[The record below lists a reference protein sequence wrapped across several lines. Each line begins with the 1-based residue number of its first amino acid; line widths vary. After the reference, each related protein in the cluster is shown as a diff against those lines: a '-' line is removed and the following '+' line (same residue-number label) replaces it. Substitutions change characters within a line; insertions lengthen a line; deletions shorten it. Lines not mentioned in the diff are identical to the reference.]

1 METRKGD
8 PIKTISRYLT
18 LAVILAAALLAG
30 FPSIQPVFAQT
41 PVPTT
46 GPEPV
51 KSACDTTRTINV
63 TGSAA
68 VNVAPDRA
76 QIQLGVQSNSTTVDG
91 VQYDNDRAIQ
101 NVLAAVKNQGVNP
114 ADISTDIYVIEPVY
128 EDYDSLFIKGYRIH
142 NSVSITVRDVTK
154 TSAIL
159 AAALKAGANQV
170 SDVSFYTSDLRKYRD
185 QARDLAITAA
195 REKADA
201 LAGAAGAKTGCVMN
215 INENSWTY
223 FNNPWSSAYRNSSQ
237 MTQNVIQNNLP
248 AGGTSAGSGGD
259 EPISPGK
266 IAVKAEVTVTYA
278 LQ

>member
-1 METRKGD
+1 
-8 PIKTISRYLT
+8 
-18 LAVILAAALLAG
+18 
-30 FPSIQPVFAQT
+30 
-41 PVPTT
+41 
-46 GPEPV
+46 
-51 KSACDTTRTINV
+51 
-63 TGSAA
+63 
-68 VNVAPDRA
+68 
-76 QIQLGVQSNSTTVDG
+76 
-91 VQYDNDRAIQ
+91 
-101 NVLAAVKNQGVNP
+101 
-114 ADISTDIYVIEPVY
+114 VIEPVY